1 MAEALLQDDP
11 CPHCE
16 GQGWVIEHDGGAGT
30 ARPCECRKRQVTTRL
45 VELSG
50 IPERY
55 RRCTLQGFKTSHQK
69 PAQAARLRKAQSE
82 SRRYVEGFLR
92 PDGTFRDSGLIFV
105 GPPGVGKT
113 HLAVAVLRE
122 LMEGYQLPGRFM
134 DFTTLIHQLQASFDR
149 NTPETKHGIL
159 NPLVKAPL
167 VVLDELGAQK
177 PTPWVQDIL
186 YQVINT
192 RYSQR
197 LPTLFTTNYPLD
209 EPPTREPGNLDRGA
223 DAPDYRGPEPLAWR
237 IPATLVSRL
246 CEMARPIVL
255 DGVED
260 YRRAIKMPGLRA

>member
-1 MAEALLQDDP
+1 VAE
-11 CPHCE
+11 
-16 GQGWVIEHDGGAGT
+16 
-30 ARPCECRKRQVTTRL
+30 RL
-45 VELSG
+45 VERSG

-55 RRCTLQGFKTSHQK
+55 QRCTLDGFKTSHQSRSQAHK
-69 PAQAARLRKAQSE
+69 LRQAQAD

-92 PDGTFRDSGLIFV
+92 PNGRFRDTGLIFV

-122 LMEGYQLPGRFM
+122 LMASYQLSGRFI

-159 NPLVKAPL
+159 DPIVGSPLL
-167 VVLDELGAQK
+167 VLDELGAQK
-177 PTPWVQDIL
+177 PTPWVRDIL

-197 LPTLFTTNYPLD
+197 LPTIFTTNYSLE
-209 EPPTREPGNLDRGA
+209 EPPAREIGNLDRGL
-223 DAPDYRGPEPLAWR
+223 DAPETRGPEPLSWR

-255 DGVED
+255 DGVDD
-260 YRRAIKMPGLRA
+260 YRRTIKMPGVRV